1 MDAFPNDSGEGART
15 PETDMRMGLSFVSA
29 GLVAMSL
36 ATPVFAQPDLRLL
49 HAVRNSD
56 APAVRALLGQ
66 KVDVN
71 APDDDGATALH
82 WAAQRGDAAVAESL
96 IRAGARV
103 NVANEYG
110 VTPLWLACHNGS
122 TAVAERLLKA
132 GADPNRALPSGETP
146 LMTAARTGQK
156 GVVDALL
163 ARGADTNAK
172 ESLMGQTALMWAA
185 VGRHGDVVRR
195 LVSAGADVRAKSTAG
210 FTAFLFAARSGDVDT
225 GTFLTAQGADPRDAS
240 KDGMTALH
248 VAMLRGHVPFVKYL
262 LSVGVDPNDERPGFT
277 VLHWAAGTWESI
289 FTHEYLFGPDAS
301 TAEHEW
307 TVLAGPPT
315 REIREDVIRTL
326 LAHGANVNAQTTKAP
341 PRFGAST
348 FPANYIVGATPF
360 YLATAVAD
368 VPTMRLLLAAGADA
382 RIPAKDQTTALIVA
396 AGLTRTDS
404 ETVIPEANHLEAVRL
419 CLELGHDI
427 NAANNGGNTALHAA
441 AYAGL
446 DQMVQFLVD
455 RGASVNARNK
465 KGETPTKIA
474 DGFEQAAM
482 LYTRPS
488 TAALL
493 RKLGGVAKLE

>member
-1 MDAFPNDSGEGART
+1 
-15 PETDMRMGLSFVSA
+15 MRMRLSLVRA
-29 GLVAMSL
+29 GMVVISL
-36 ATPVFAQPDLRLL
+36 ATASPVVAQHDLRLL

-56 APAVRALLGQ
+56 GPAVRVLLGQ

-71 APDDDGATALH
+71 ASDDDGATALH
-82 WAAQRGDAAVAESL
+82 WAAQRGDDVVTASL

-122 TAVAERLLKA
+122 AAVAETLLKA
-132 GADPNRALPSGETP
+132 GADPNKALPSGETP
-146 LMTAARTGQK
+146 LMTAAHTGQS

-163 ARGADTNAK
+163 ARGADANAK

-185 VGRHGDVVRR
+185 AERHGDVVRR
-195 LVSAGADVRAKSTAG
+195 LVSGGADVGAKSTAG
-210 FTAFLFAARSGDVDT
+210 FSAFLFAARSGDVDT
-225 GTFLTAQGADPRDAS
+225 GTFLIAKGADLRDAS
-240 KDGMTALH
+240 KDGMSALH
-248 VAMLRGHVPFVKYL
+248 VAMIRGHVAFVKYL
-262 LSVGVDPNDERPGFT
+262 LSLGADPNDERPGFT
-277 VLHWAAGTWESI
+277 ALHWAAGTWESI

-315 REIREDVIRTL
+315 REIREDLIRTL

-382 RIPAKDQTTALIVA
+382 KIPAKDQTTALIVA

-404 ETVIPEANHLEAVRL
+404 ETVIPEANHIEAVKL

-455 RGASVNARNK
+455 RGAAINAKNK

-488 TAALL
+488 TGVLL
-493 RKLGGVAKLE
+493 RKLGGVAKVE